1 MIHLFH
7 IKIKEK
13 FTAGGGERKM
23 QKHNFSLQF
32 KPSKAEKRRIIWN
45 MLLKQKSLQNGMEA
59 KLP

>member
-1 MIHLFH
+1 
-7 IKIKEK
+7 
-13 FTAGGGERKM
+13 M